1 MCLCAL
7 KELTANYTE
16 REREWDLVPWNQT
29 RDVCTQWP
37 MLPATEVSD
46 VPASAAG
53 TNGVFYAQALQ
64 WERCVLSNSFPGG
77 WCEWRKYDALHGNWN
92 RDAGHSSCCGCW
104 LLGQLS
110 VSVFPK
116 TVMHG
121 VCICIR
127 LENLSWTRKW
137 VAESWGSGQDMKWYV

>member
-1 MCLCAL
+1 MLPNHSLGENNLTVGLCMCLCAL

-46 VPASAAG
+46 VPASGAG

-64 WERCVLSNSFPGG
+64 
-77 WCEWRKYDALHGNWN
+77 
-92 RDAGHSSCCGCW
+92 
-104 LLGQLS
+104 
-110 VSVFPK
+110 
-116 TVMHG
+116 
-121 VCICIR
+121 
-127 LENLSWTRKW
+127 
-137 VAESWGSGQDMKWYV
+137 